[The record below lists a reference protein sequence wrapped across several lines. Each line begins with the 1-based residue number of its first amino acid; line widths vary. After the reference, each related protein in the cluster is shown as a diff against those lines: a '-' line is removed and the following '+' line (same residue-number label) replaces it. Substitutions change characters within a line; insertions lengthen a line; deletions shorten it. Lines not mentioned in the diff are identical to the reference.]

1 MQVERFVN
9 RGQTIK
15 HFSGCFCFNKNKNI
29 ENNFQLKV
37 ITPYLKTLSTEN
49 LESSQF
55 ALERNL
61 KKKLAELRT
70 DKQNADTVRLG
81 RRWKVCL
88 FLGDALCLMGC
99 LQLAKYLCKAGT
111 GTPPEV
117 HSFDMKLTLNL
128 SFSTRKQKIALDKNI
143 RR

>member
-49 LESSQF
+49 LELSQF

-61 KKKLAELRT
+61 KKKLAELIT
-70 DKQNADTVRLG
+70 GKQNTDTVRLG
-81 RRWKVCL
+81 RR
-88 FLGDALCLMGC
+88 
-99 LQLAKYLCKAGT
+99 
-111 GTPPEV
+111 
-117 HSFDMKLTLNL
+117 
-128 SFSTRKQKIALDKNI
+128 
-143 RR
+143 